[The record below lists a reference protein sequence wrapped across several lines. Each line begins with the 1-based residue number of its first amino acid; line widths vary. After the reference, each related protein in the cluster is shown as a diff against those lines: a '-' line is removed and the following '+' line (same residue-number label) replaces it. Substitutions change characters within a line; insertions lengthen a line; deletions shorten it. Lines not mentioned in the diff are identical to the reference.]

1 VATPTTTVTVH
12 NPEGLTLDD
21 LGDFAIRCLRAGAT
35 GAEPFKSVATWR
47 DQRVTKLTAEIA
59 GQPDDSGQ
67 LTDAVRETQLRAR
80 LADGPHRGPGERVME
95 EPIGDEMTGLRW
107 PREDR
112 G

>member
-59 GQPDDSGQ
+59 GQPDDAGQ
-67 LTDAVRETQLRAR
+67 LTDAVRETQIAAR
-80 LADGPHRGPGERVME
+80 LRRGPGERVME

-107 PREDR
+107 PREDH